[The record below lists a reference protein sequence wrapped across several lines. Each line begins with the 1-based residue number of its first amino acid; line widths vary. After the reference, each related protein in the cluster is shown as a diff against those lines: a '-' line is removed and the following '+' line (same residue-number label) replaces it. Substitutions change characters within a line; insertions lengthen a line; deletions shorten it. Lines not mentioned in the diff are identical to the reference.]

1 MDLKIEIEG
10 VDRTN
15 LISKEGFSITK
26 AKTSQVDTCNFTYKK
41 YGSLT
46 WTPQRE
52 HEIVITDEDTS
63 TVLFGGR
70 LVDID
75 LSLDVNGVVT
85 FNVKCVDYT
94 HDLNDELLAKTYE
107 NQTIHQIIDDFLPDG
122 FTSINVDCD
131 IVIERIQFNY
141 TRKDDVMRDLA
152 ELVGYDWYVDELKD
166 VHFFAKEDITAP
178 FNINETGGNLIAG
191 TLQVAKDNSGLKNA
205 VIVKGGEYVGLERT
219 EAFVADGE
227 QTQFILANKFSEL
240 PTVLVDSVPQVV
252 GVAYLNQIG
261 DTFDCLW
268 SFQEKYIDFG
278 PTPLTVDSVISVTGL
293 PLIPL
298 IIKKNDRN
306 SIRTYGIKEFLI
318 NDVTLKDPETAKKR
332 AIAELQAYK
341 DGIAEG
347 SFLTYT
353 DGLTAGQTIHIT
365 AASMGIDEDFIINSI
380 TMERFGN
387 DKMIYSVDVVSQ
399 KTMGIIEFLQFLLR
413 KPDKTIAVDKQE
425 SLTLIKEVMEERSVE
440 ENLRKNPFTID
451 WVWGYYYPTSSLDP
465 KRMGR
470 WDRNLEWA

>member
-10 VDRTN
+10 IDRTS
-15 LISKEGFSITK
+15 LIQKDGFSIEMN
-26 AKTSQVDTCNFTYKK
+26 KTSQVDSCDFIYKK

-52 HEIVITDEDTS
+52 EEIVVTDMDTS

-85 FNVKCVDYT
+85 YKVKCIDYT

-107 NQTIHQIIDDFLPDG
+107 GNTIHEIIDDFLPDG

-152 ELVGYDWYVDELKD
+152 ELVGYDWYIDYQKD
-166 VHFFAKEDITAP
+166 VHFFAKEEIEAP
-178 FNINETGGNLIAG
+178 FDIDESAGNLIAG
-191 TLQVAKDNSGLKNA
+191 TLQVSKENSGLKNA
-205 VIVKGGEYVGLERT
+205 IIVKGGEYVGLSRT

-227 QTQFILANKFSEL
+227 QTQFTLANKFSEL

-252 GVAYLNQIG
+252 GVSYLNQIG

-278 PTPLTVDSVISVTGL
+278 ETPLVADSVISVTGL

-332 AIAELQAYK
+332 AIAELTAYK

-347 SFLTYT
+347 SFMTYT
-353 DGLTAGQTIHIT
+353 DGLQAGQTIHIT
-365 AASMGIDEDFIINSI
+365 APSMDVDEDFIINSVQ
-380 TMERFGN
+380 MERFGSN
-387 DKMIYSVDVVSQ
+387 KMLYNVDIVSQ

-413 KPDKTIAVDKQE
+413 KPDKTIAVNKQE
-425 SLTLIKEVMEERSVE
+425 SLTIIREVMEERSVE
-440 ENLRKNPFTID
+440 ENLRKDPFTID
-451 WVWGYYYPTSSLDP
+451 WVWGYYYPTSSLDT

-470 WDRNLEWA
+470 WDRNLPWA